1 MVNHIVLWN
10 FKKELSDAEKKD
22 AALRMKKELEA
33 VKDQVPG
40 TISLR
45 VVTQALPSG
54 NKDIGLISV
63 FETEE
68 ALQTYHKHPAHMA
81 AAAYVG
87 SVTEGR
93 VCLDYCE

>member
-54 NKDIGLISV
+54 NKDIG
-63 FETEE
+63 
-68 ALQTYHKHPAHMA
+68 
-81 AAAYVG
+81 
-87 SVTEGR
+87 
-93 VCLDYCE
+93 